1 MSHRRAERL
10 VHGILCSEPLAKR
23 SVRGHDVYF

>member
-10 VHGILCSEPLAKR
+10 VHGILRSEPLAKL
-23 SVRGHDVYF
+23 SVRRHDVYF